1 MNYDQRIEKLQ
12 KFFSQIGKSQN
23 EIIDLHDTLS
33 SSIDMCNGWTDS
45 KGEASSD
52 ELRKRIVYISS
63 FYRNTYLD
71 LYYEIQKRIS
81 YIKQL
86 KADGIARYCY
96 LAYATTRI
104 EYDEARITI
113 VNLDIDDSVR
123 NELIEKLNLNY
134 GAYDRSF
141 AGY

>member
-23 EIIDLHDTLS
+23 EIIDLHDTFS
-33 SSIDMCNGWTDS
+33 SAIDMCNGWTDS

-96 LAYATTRI
+96 LAYATTKI

-113 VNLDIDDSVR
+113 VNLDIDESVR
-123 NELIEKLNLNY
+123 NELIKKLNLYY